1 MGAFIKE
8 IGSMIFKTVLER
20 RGFSTKQ
27 SLVAN
32 TRVERSMVRENSNG
46 LMDQSMREN
55 LGMVNFMEK
64 GHIFGLM
71 IDDILVNGL
80 MVRWRV

>member
-1 MGAFIKE
+1 
-8 IGSMIFKTVLER
+8 MIFKTVMVR
-20 RGFSTKQ
+20 KGFSIKQ

-32 TRVERSMVRENSNG
+32 TKLERSMVKGNLNG

-71 IDDILVNGL
+71 IGDILENGL
-80 MVRWRV
+80 MARWRV